1 MAKRILLVVRE
12 GAHAARVSAAVSAGR
27 LARESGGA
35 VRMMYVS
42 PLPPARMD
50 RHDRM
55 VANIDQEMMRIDGEG
70 EDCLARLA
78 AEIADAR
85 RLVDFGPSCRP
96 PSAVQCP
103 AGIETGR
110 PCERRCRSRKGLT
123 MTTTA
128 STEALIANLDKVAH
142 EVLEYFAGPGRVSGA
157 RVDRWQARDIL
168 MHFIYFHDAT
178 AWGIQSAALGGPPWP
193 VPADSDTVNEACRRL
208 HEHESF
214 DELLTQLRQA
224 HARLLGAARRAP
236 DLDKPC
242 LQRSTGEVLSGR
254 QRLELLARHWA
265 EHMSELQA
273 AGAR

>member
-1 MAKRILLVVRE
+1 MPGGNRDGAPIVE
-12 GAHAARVSAAVSAGR
+12 GVAAR
-27 LARESGGA
+27 
-35 VRMMYVS
+35 
-42 PLPPARMD
+42 
-50 RHDRM
+50 
-55 VANIDQEMMRIDGEG
+55 
-70 EDCLARLA
+70 
-78 AEIADAR
+78 
-85 RLVDFGPSCRP
+85 
-96 PSAVQCP
+96 
-103 AGIETGR
+103 
-110 PCERRCRSRKGLT
+110 ERGLT

-242 LQRSTGEVLSGR
+242 LQRSTGEVLTGR

-265 EHMSELQA
+265 EHVSELQA
-273 AGAR
+273 AAGAR

>member
-1 MAKRILLVVRE
+1 MVLASLPQDHPGREDLERIINQID
-12 GAHAARVSAAVSAGR
+12 RVSNIVRSLLDAVWVGKGNSARATPARSISRGR
-27 LARESGGA
+27 L
-35 VRMMYVS
+35 
-42 PLPPARMD
+42 
-50 RHDRM
+50 
-55 VANIDQEMMRIDGEG
+55 
-70 EDCLARLA
+70 
-78 AEIADAR
+78 
-85 RLVDFGPSCRP
+85 
-96 PSAVQCP
+96 PSAVQCA

-110 PCERRCRSRKGLT
+110 PCGRRRRSRKGST

-128 STEALIANLDKVAH
+128 STEALIANLDKVAN
-142 EVLEYFAGPGRVSGA
+142 EVLEYLAGPGRVSGA

-242 LQRSTGEVLSGR
+242 LRRSTGEVLTGR

-265 EHMSELQA
+265 EHVSELQA
-273 AGAR
+273 AAGAR